1 MVLFTSIVIQTFP
14 QTPAGDSS
22 NRTEKKRPIVAG
34 METLLTNVFFIGLDG
49 PILGYHWA
57 RPTAATI
64 RKNFSQLP
72 IWDDTDG
79 FKVNQVG
86 HPYQGALYFNSGRA
100 NGFNFYESMAF
111 SALGSFTWE
120 TIFES
125 QAPSVNDLITTTFAS
140 APPLGEMLHRLYLEA
155 DAAGAPVLLSALISP
170 MDGVNR
176 LVAGRPEKAG
186 GNIQELSVSLGANY
200 TWTESVEKSNSQNL
214 FSFHGPTGAVGI
226 KTVYGNPF
234 DQQSVIPYEHFEFEA
249 QLGVD
254 MGNCMDFRI
263 ISDGYL
269 FSFSPINTEND
280 TLSSGL
286 SLHFDVVST
295 GKFDI
300 DDSTIDYAG
309 NALCWTVKHRHLF
322 HNGFVLQSKLHG
334 GVTLLGVSDY
344 FSPDTPDRDLKNYG
358 AGTSVKLF
366 FDIERQNLG
375 KLSLGVAQCM
385 LWTYPGTSA
394 VSAGNV
400 FWLFIDVTYAYRIL
414 KHLSI
419 GTGGSF
425 VMENGRFTGFPDT
438 QKQSNTAKVFIQWD
452 L

>member
-1 MVLFTSIVIQTFP
+1 MLFNIILVQTFP
-14 QTPAGDSS
+14 QTPENNGSDT
-22 NRTEKKRPIVAG
+22 TEKKRPLVAG
-34 METLLTNVFFIGLDG
+34 TETLFTNVLFIGLDG
-49 PILGYHWA
+49 PILGYSWA
-57 RPTAATI
+57 HPTAATI

-79 FKVNQVG
+79 FKVNQIG
-86 HPYQGALYFNSGRA
+86 HPYQGALYFNAGRA
-100 NGFNFYESMAF
+100 NGFTFYEAMAF
-111 SALGSFTWE
+111 SALGSFIWE
-120 TIFES
+120 TVFES

-140 APPLGEMLHRLYLEA
+140 APLGEILHRLYLEA
-155 DAAGAPVLLSALISP
+155 DVAGVPVPLSALISP

-176 LVAGRPEKAG
+176 LVAGSLPEKAD
-186 GNIQELSVSLGANY
+186 GNIHELSVSLGVNY
-200 TWTESVEKSNSQNL
+200 TQTEFVEKSNSRNL
-214 FSFHGPTGAVGI
+214 FSFQGPTGAVGI

-234 DQQSVIPYEHFEFEA
+234 DQRSVVPYEHFEFEA
-249 QLGVD
+249 CLGVD
-254 MGNCMDFRI
+254 MGNYMDFRI

-269 FSFSPINTEND
+269 FSFSPIDTED
-280 TLSSGL
+280 DMLSVGL

-309 NALCWTVKHRHLF
+309 NTLCGTVKHQHLF
-322 HNGFVLQSKLHG
+322 HNSFILQSKLHG
-334 GVTLLGVSDY
+334 GVTFFGVSDY
-344 FSPDTPDRDLKNYG
+344 FSPNTTDHALKNYG
-358 AGTSVKLF
+358 GGAAIKLF
-366 FDIERQNLG
+366 LDIEKQKLG
-375 KLSLGVAQCM
+375 RLSLAVCNYY

-400 FWLFIDVTYAYRIL
+400 FWLFIDVTYSYRIL